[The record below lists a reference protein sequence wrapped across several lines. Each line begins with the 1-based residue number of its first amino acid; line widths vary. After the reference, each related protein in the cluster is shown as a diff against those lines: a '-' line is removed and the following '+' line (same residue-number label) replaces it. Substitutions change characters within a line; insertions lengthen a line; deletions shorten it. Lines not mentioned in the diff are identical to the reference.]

1 MKEYIFVV
9 LKSGQNKKVIKLLE
23 IAVLTGMANI
33 N

>member
-23 IAVLTGMANI
+23 IAVLTDAWPT
-33 N
+33 